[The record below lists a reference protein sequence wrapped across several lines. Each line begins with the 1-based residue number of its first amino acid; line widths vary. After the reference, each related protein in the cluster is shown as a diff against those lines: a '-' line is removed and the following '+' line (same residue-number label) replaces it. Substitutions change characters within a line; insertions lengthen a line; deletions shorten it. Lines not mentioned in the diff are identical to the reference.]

1 MERIESRSEL
11 KRRIDYL
18 KSAGKV
24 VGLVPTMGSLHDG
37 HVSLIKIAKEHCDV
51 VVCSI
56 YINPTQFNDQK
67 DFEKYPE
74 NLSIDLEILE
84 NVGCDFVFT
93 PNAKGIY
100 PEGIKNTEYEIG
112 SIGEVMEGKFRKGHF
127 NGVIQVVKR
136 LFDMVNPDVAVF
148 GMKDFQQLAIIYWM
162 IDYFKYNIK
171 IIGAPI
177 YRESDG
183 LAMSSRNIRLSNE
196 ERKIAVNLSKT
207 LFYIR
212 DNYKNNPL
220 SELKKSA
227 EERLKTIDNLLLEY
241 LEIVDTTNL
250 QPILESDTPSSVG
263 VFIAAKVGEV
273 RLIDNVVL
281 F

>member
-1 MERIESRSEL
+1 MERIESRLEL

-37 HVSLIKIAKEHCDV
+37 HISLIKIAKEHCDV
-51 VVCSI
+51 VICSI

-67 DFEKYPE
+67 DFEKYPK
-74 NLSIDLEILE
+74 NLSFDLEVLE
-84 NVGCDFVFT
+84 NVGCDVAFT
-93 PNAKGIY
+93 PNVEEMY
-100 PEGIKNTEYEIG
+100 PGGIKNTEYDIG

-136 LFDMVNPDVAVF
+136 LFDLVDPDIAVF
-148 GMKDFQQLAIIYWM
+148 GMKDFQQLAVIYWM
-162 IDYFKYNIK
+162 TDYFKYNIK

-177 YRESDG
+177 FRESDG
-183 LAMSSRNIRLSNE
+183 LAMSSRNVRLSNI
-196 ERKIAVNLSKT
+196 EREIATNLSKT

-212 DNYKNNPL
+212 DNYKHIPL
-220 SELKKSA
+220 LELQKRAK
-227 EERLKTIDNLLLEY
+227 EQLKEVDSLTLEY
-241 LEIVDTTNL
+241 LEIADTTNL
-250 QPILESDTPSSVG
+250 QAVSNIDSVNSAG

>member
-1 MERIESRSEL
+1 MERIESRLEL

-37 HVSLIKIAKEHCDV
+37 HISLIKIAKEHCDV
-51 VVCSI
+51 VICSI

-67 DFEKYPE
+67 DFEKYPK
-74 NLSIDLEILE
+74 NLSFDLEVLE
-84 NVGCDFVFT
+84 NVGCDVAFT
-93 PNAKGIY
+93 PNVEEMY
-100 PEGIKNTEYEIG
+100 PGGIKNTEYDIG

-136 LFDMVNPDVAVF
+136 LFDLVDPDIAVF
-148 GMKDFQQLAIIYWM
+148 GMKDFQQLAVIYWM
-162 IDYFKYNIK
+162 TDYFKYNIK

-177 YRESDG
+177 FRESDG
-183 LAMSSRNIRLSNE
+183 LAMSSRNVRLSNI
-196 ERKIAVNLSKT
+196 EREIATNLSKT

-212 DNYKNNPL
+212 DNYKHIPL
-220 SELKKSA
+220 LELKKRA
-227 EERLKTIDNLLLEY
+227 KEQLKEVDSLTLEY
-241 LEIVDTTNL
+241 LEIADTTNL
-250 QPILESDTPSSVG
+250 QAVSNIDSANSAG

>member
-1 MERIESRSEL
+1 MERIESRWEL

-18 KSAGKV
+18 KSTGKV

-56 YINPTQFNDQK
+56 YINPTQFNDQQ
-67 DFEKYPE
+67 DFEKYPK
-74 NLSIDLEILE
+74 NLHFDLEILE
-84 NVGCDFVFT
+84 NVGCDFAFT
-93 PNAKGIY
+93 PSAEEIY
-100 PEGIKNTEYEIG
+100 PEGIENTEYEIG

-127 NGVIQVVKR
+127 NGVIQIVKR
-136 LFDMVNPDVAVF
+136 LFDLVNPDVAVF

-177 YRESDG
+177 FRESDG
-183 LAMSSRNIRLSNE
+183 LAMSSRNNRLNNK
-196 ERKIAVNLSKT
+196 ERKIAINLSKT
-207 LFYIR
+207 LFFIR
-212 DNYKNNPL
+212 DNYKNIPL
-220 SELKKSA
+220 SNLIITAK
-227 EERLKTIDNLLLEY
+227 ERLKSVDELTLEY
-241 LEIVDTTNL
+241 LEIADTTNL
-250 QPILESDTPSSVG
+250 QKVSEIDSAKSAG
-263 VFIAAKVGEV
+263 VFIAAKVGKV

>member
-1 MERIESRSEL
+1 MERIESRL
-11 KRRIDYL
+11 VLRRQIDYL
-18 KSAGKV
+18 KGSGKV
-24 VGLVPTMGSLHDG
+24 IGLVPTMGSLHDG
-37 HVSLIKIAKEHCDV
+37 HVSLINIAKELCDV

-56 YINPTQFNDQK
+56 YINPTQFDDQN

-84 NVGCDFVFT
+84 NADCDLVFT
-93 PNAKGIY
+93 PNVEEIY
-100 PEGIKNTEYEIG
+100 PEGLKIAEYEIG
-112 SIGEVMEGKFRKGHF
+112 SLGEVMEGKFRKGHF

-136 LFDMVNPDVAVF
+136 LFDLVNPDVAVF

-162 IDYFKYNIK
+162 IDHFKYKIK

-177 YRESDG
+177 FREPDG
-183 LAMSSRNIRLSNE
+183 LAMSSRNIRLSND
-196 ERKIAVNLSKT
+196 ERKIATNLSKT

-212 DNYKNNPL
+212 DNYKNISL

-227 EERLKTIDNLLLEY
+227 KERLKIVDNLTLEY
-241 LEIVDTTNL
+241 LEIADTTSLLTVSN
-250 QPILESDTPSSVG
+250 IESTKSAG
-263 VFIAAKVGEV
+263 VFIAAKVGGV

>member
-1 MERIESRSEL
+1 MERIESRTDL
-11 KRRIDYL
+11 KHRIDYL
-18 KSAGKV
+18 KSVGKV
-24 VGLVPTMGSLHDG
+24 IGFVPTMGSLHAG
-37 HVSLIKIAKEHCDV
+37 HVSLIKIAKDHSDV

-56 YINPTQFNDQK
+56 YINPTQFNDQI
-67 DFEKYPE
+67 DFEKYPK
-74 NLSIDLEILE
+74 NLANDLDILE
-84 NVGCDFVFT
+84 NVGCDLVFT
-93 PNAKGIY
+93 PNLEDIY
-100 PEGIKNTEYEIG
+100 PGGIKVTEYAIG
-112 SIGEVMEGKFRKGHF
+112 TLGEVMEGKFRKGHF

-136 LFDMVNPDVAVF
+136 LFDLVNPDVAVF

-162 IDYFKYNIK
+162 IDHFKYKIK

-177 YRESDG
+177 FRDQDG
-183 LAMSSRNIRLSNE
+183 LAMSSRNVRLNNK

-212 DNYKNNPL
+212 DNYKNISL
-220 SELKKSA
+220 SELKNIA
-227 EERLKTIDNLLLEY
+227 EEQLKAVDNLELEY
-241 LEIVDTTNL
+241 IEIADTTSL
-250 QPILESDTPSSVG
+250 HAISKIESANSAG

>member
-1 MERIESRSEL
+1 MERIESRLEL
-11 KRRIDYL
+11 KRRIDYF

-51 VVCSI
+51 VICSI

-67 DFEKYPE
+67 DFENYPK
-74 NLSIDLEILE
+74 NLSNDFEILKSID
-84 NVGCDFVFT
+84 CDFAFT
-93 PNAKGIY
+93 PDATEIY
-100 PEGIKNTEYEIG
+100 PDGLKKNEYEIG
-112 SIGEVMEGKFRKGHF
+112 ILGEIMEGKFRKGHF

-136 LFDMVNPDVAVF
+136 LFDLVNPDVAVF

-162 IDYFKYNIK
+162 IDHFKYNIK

-177 YRESDG
+177 FRESDG

-196 ERKIAVNLSKT
+196 ERRIALNLSKT
-207 LFYIR
+207 LFYIQ
-212 DNYKNNPL
+212 DNYRKISL
-220 SELKKSA
+220 SELKRSA
-227 EERLKTIDNLLLEY
+227 EERLKAVDNLNLEY
-241 LEIVDTTNL
+241 LEIADLTTL
-250 QPILESDTPSSVG
+250 QTVSKIDSANSAG
-263 VFIAAKVGEV
+263 VFIAANVGEV